1 VLLTVAI
8 LGLPGGVYAWGR
20 NSSSFTIRHVD
31 ATGMRI
37 TPPRRVERLLRR
49 DYLSRNL
56 FTVTGKDVRR
66 TLASL
71 PYVATASVDR
81 DFPDTLRVRVVEHR
95 PSAYALADGRWYV
108 IADDGFV
115 VCEIEAAGKVDDA
128 ATPAPAASVAAP
140 AAPAEPSAAGARQSA
155 EGAALAAGPSGA
167 KLRLPRLAIATPVAI
182 GSRLD
187 DAGARVALR
196 VVTTLPRA
204 LRVRLAVIRV
214 AARGA
219 VTLRFQEGLVVAWGD
234 GSRPLAKALA
244 LRAVLA
250 KYEAAGTRCVS
261 LDVSIPDRV
270 LARPILR

>member
-31 ATGMRI
+31 ATGMRM

-56 FTVTGKDVRR
+56 FTVTEKDVRR

-71 PYVATASVDR
+71 PYVATVSVDR

-115 VCEIEAAGKVDDA
+115 VCEIEAAGRVNDA
-128 ATPAPAASVAAP
+128 ATPAPAASVAAT
-140 AAPAEPSAAGARQSA
+140 AEPSAAGARQSA
-155 EGAALAAGPSGA
+155 EGAALGAGPPGA

-196 VVTTLPRA
+196 VITALPRA

-214 AARGA
+214 AARGV
-219 VTLRFQEGLVVAWGD
+219 VTLRFEEGLAVAWGD

-250 KYEAAGTRCVS
+250 KYESAGTRCVS